1 MPNETTF
8 ELNDKNETDQEKL
21 NIRRIITGAEVYYNF
36 TGKESCLNLNA
47 EDNIGADMWD
57 FQVSR
62 LSILITFFVK
72 RDHPHQTI
80 PLIWDFFFRHAQ
92 RWLCQYA
99 SKAVPRICSNP
110 KTGI

>member
-57 FQVSR
+57 FQVCR
-62 LSILITFFVK
+62 LNLLIELLF
-72 RDHPHQTI
+72 
-80 PLIWDFFFRHAQ
+80 
-92 RWLCQYA
+92 
-99 SKAVPRICSNP
+99 
-110 KTGI
+110 

>member
-62 LSILITFFVK
+62 LSILITFFVGITLIK
-72 RDHPHQTI
+72 QL
-80 PLIWDFFFRHAQ
+80 PLIWYFFFRHVQ

>member
-62 LSILITFFVK
+62 LSILIIFFCWQDIT
-72 RDHPHQTI
+72 RSSDNFH
-80 PLIWDFFFRHAQ
+80 
-92 RWLCQYA
+92 
-99 SKAVPRICSNP
+99 
-110 KTGI
+110 

>member
-62 LSILITFFVK
+62 LSILITFFVG
-72 RDHPHQTI
+72 
-80 PLIWDFFFRHAQ
+80 
-92 RWLCQYA
+92 
-99 SKAVPRICSNP
+99 RISRSSDNFH
-110 KTGI
+110 

>member
-62 LSILITFFVK
+62 LSILITF
-72 RDHPHQTI
+72 
-80 PLIWDFFFRHAQ
+80 L
-92 RWLCQYA
+92 LA
-99 SKAVPRICSNP
+99 SRSSDNFH
-110 KTGI
+110 

>member
-62 LSILITFFVK
+62 LRVLITFFVGSTLM
-72 RDHPHQTI
+72 RQFH
-80 PLIWDFFFRHAQ
+80 
-92 RWLCQYA
+92 
-99 SKAVPRICSNP
+99 
-110 KTGI
+110 

>member
-57 FQVSR
+57 FQVAIF
-62 LSILITFFVK
+62 IL
-72 RDHPHQTI
+72 
-80 PLIWDFFFRHAQ
+80 LIEL
-92 RWLCQYA
+92 LC
-99 SKAVPRICSNP
+99 
-110 KTGI
+110 

>member
-62 LSILITFFVK
+62 LSILITFFVG
-72 RDHPHQTI
+72 
-80 PLIWDFFFRHAQ
+80 
-92 RWLCQYA
+92 
-99 SKAVPRICSNP
+99 RI
-110 KTGI
+110 